1 MFIYGNNYFLELD
14 EFFFVV
20 LFLAVDVLLAVE
32 FFFELLVADV
42 VLGV

>member
-20 LFLAVDVLLAVE
+20 LFLAVDVLLVVE